1 VLQVK
6 LIAGGS
12 IGLAVVSWLIVVVA
26 IFSVSAIP
34 VPVRLLLLALLFA
47 LFGSTEWLLWTVL
60 KPPVLRADAIE
71 LSSGPWIERQR
82 MQRSEVAFIFRGQV
96 AGKGRTRGTFYKSY
110 VLAAADGTVGMSVSA
125 LVFTPDGT
133 AQFAQRLQ
141 VPIRGDFSARV
152 KDRVD
157 PTTA

>member
-1 VLQVK
+1 MK
-6 LIAGGS
+6 LISGA
-12 IGLAVVSWLIVVVA
+12 IGLAVVSWLVVVVA
-26 IFSVSAIP
+26 ISSISQIPWAI
-34 VPVRLLLLALLFA
+34 RLLMLAVLFV

-71 LSSGPWIERQR
+71 VSSGPWIERQR

-96 AGKGRTRGTFYKSY
+96 TGKGRTRGVWYKSY

-141 VPIRGDFSARV
+141 VPIRVDFSARV

>member
-1 VLQVK
+1 
-6 LIAGGS
+6 
-12 IGLAVVSWLIVVVA
+12 
-26 IFSVSAIP
+26 
-34 VPVRLLLLALLFA
+34 
-47 LFGSTEWLLWTVL
+47 
-60 KPPVLRADAIE
+60 
-71 LSSGPWIERQR
+71 

-141 VPIRGDFSARV
+141 VPFRGDFSARV